1 MRGLWSETYVYTT
14 IQKKKGKDLMTR
26 ELAVWTKEVETFRTQ
41 LSSSKQIQAKLEY
54 QLKTTTARLLG
65 CRCQGEKR
73 TGQGDWNGEM
83 TGNSD
88 AAFRSPRAIEME
100 MAKERIP
107 PRPQSIA

>member
-1 MRGLWSETYVYTT
+1 MC
-14 IQKKKGKDLMTR
+14 IQPFKKKKGKDLMTR